1 LIVGIV
7 HPCSRETVIGFANSF
22 GAICPI
28 GSFASASAFKQ
39 TFTQNE
45 FAPTA
50 RYRAESASTPQRT
63 AIPPISSRRLACT
76 EVMHPKSISRELAQE
91 NEDRPGIA

>member
-22 GAICPI
+22 GTTCPI
-28 GSFASASAFKQ
+28 GRIARIQPAQS
-39 TFTQNE
+39 E
-45 FAPTA
+45 IAPTA

-63 AIPPISSRRLACT
+63 AIVTGQRLLPSPLP
-76 EVMHPKSISRELAQE
+76 EVMHPKSISREPAQE
-91 NEDRPGIA
+91 NDNRPGIA

>member
-7 HPCSRETVIGFANSF
+7 HPCSRETVIGSAKSF
-22 GAICPI
+22 ETTGLI
-28 GSFASASAFKQ
+28 GRIARINPAQS
-39 TFTQNE
+39 E
-45 FAPTA
+45 IAPTA
-50 RYRAESASTPQRT
+50 RCRTESASTPQRT
-63 AIPPISSRRLACT
+63 AITAGQRLLPSLLP